1 MKKTIYTLFSLAAL
15 AAAAFSQSITETDW
29 GKTKDGIPVKQFTMK
44 NDKGLTVKIT
54 NFGGRIVQILAPD
67 RNGQFGDVVLGFDS
81 LSRYDSPDHSYF
93 GALIGRYGNRI
104 SEGEFSIDGKTY
116 NLPKNDGG
124 VNHIHG
130 GKIGFDSRVWD
141 AEGSANS
148 KCATLKLNLV
158 SPDGEQ
164 GYPGTLKVA
173 VTYTLDNS
181 NNLTINY
188 KATTDKPTICNL
200 TNHSYF
206 NLAGEGKGSV
216 ANHELTI
223 NADKFTPVSKKFLI
237 PTGGLKD
244 VQGTPFDFR
253 NPRQVGSRIEFDDPQ
268 LKGANGY
275 DHNWVLNKDPKNPKA
290 LTLAARV
297 YEPVSGREMTVS
309 TTEPGMQFYAGN
321 FLKGVK
327 GKGGKEYRFRYGMCF
342 ETQHF
347 PDSPNNEDFPST
359 ILRPGETYDTTT
371 VFHFGAY

>member
-1 MKKTIYTLFSLAAL
+1 MKKTIYTLFSLAAI

-29 GKTKDGIPVKQFTMK
+29 GKTKDGTPVKLFTMK

-164 GYPGTLKVA
+164 G
-173 VTYTLDNS
+173 
-181 NNLTINY
+181 
-188 KATTDKPTICNL
+188 
-200 TNHSYF
+200 
-206 NLAGEGKGSV
+206 
-216 ANHELTI
+216 
-223 NADKFTPVSKKFLI
+223 
-237 PTGGLKD
+237 
-244 VQGTPFDFR
+244 
-253 NPRQVGSRIEFDDPQ
+253 
-268 LKGANGY
+268 
-275 DHNWVLNKDPKNPKA
+275 
-290 LTLAARV
+290 
-297 YEPVSGREMTVS
+297 
-309 TTEPGMQFYAGN
+309 
-321 FLKGVK
+321 
-327 GKGGKEYRFRYGMCF
+327 
-342 ETQHF
+342 
-347 PDSPNNEDFPST
+347 
-359 ILRPGETYDTTT
+359 
-371 VFHFGAY
+371 

>member
-1 MKKTIYTLFSLAAL
+1 
-15 AAAAFSQSITETDW
+15 
-29 GKTKDGIPVKQFTMK
+29 MK

-237 PTGGLKD
+237 PAGGLKD

-290 LTLAARV
+290 LTFAAHV

>member
-29 GKTKDGIPVKQFTMK
+29 GKTKDGTPVKLFTMK

-223 NADKFTPVSKKFLI
+223 NADKFTPVSKKLLI

-275 DHNWVLNKDPKNPKA
+275 DHNWVLDTNGDDTKA
-290 LTLAARV
+290 AVHLYCPASGIRLQV
-297 YEPVSGREMTVS
+297 YTN
-309 TTEPGMQFYAGN
+309 EPGIQVYTGN
-321 FLKGVK
+321 FLDGTVK
-327 GKGGKEYRFRYGMCF
+327 GKGGIVYQQRTGICL
-342 ETQHF
+342 ETQKY
-347 PDSPNNEDFPST
+347 PDTPNKPEWPSAV
-359 ILRPGETYDTTT
+359 LRPGEMYHSHCIFKFS
-371 VFHFGAY
+371 VQK

>member
-29 GKTKDGIPVKQFTMK
+29 GKTKDGTPVKLFTMK

-130 GKIGFDSRVWD
+130 GKIGFDSRVWV

-268 LKGANGY
+268 LKGTNGY

-290 LTLAARV
+290 MTLAARV

>member
-29 GKTKDGIPVKQFTMK
+29 GKTKDGTPVKLFTMK

-268 LKGANGY
+268 RKEQIMGQA
-275 DHNWVLNKDPKNPKA
+275 H
-290 LTLAARV
+290 
-297 YEPVSGREMTVS
+297 
-309 TTEPGMQFYAGN
+309 
-321 FLKGVK
+321 FLRGL
-327 GKGGKEYRFRYGMCF
+327 GCRAHR
-342 ETQHF
+342 
-347 PDSPNNEDFPST
+347 
-359 ILRPGETYDTTT
+359 L
-371 VFHFGAY
+371 